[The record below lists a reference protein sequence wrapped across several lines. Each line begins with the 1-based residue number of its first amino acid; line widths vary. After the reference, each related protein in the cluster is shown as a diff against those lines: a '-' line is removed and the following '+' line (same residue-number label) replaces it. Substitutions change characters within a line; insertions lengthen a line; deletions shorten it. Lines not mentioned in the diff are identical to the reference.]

1 MKSRWKGRNV
11 ELEFLANSINSF
23 FMDKGFSKRKESL
36 ERDNA
41 WVLTYTFEGQGRP
54 VVASIIIR
62 GSPNDFE
69 IEFMIDR
76 KAETVARLG
85 ILSTLFG
92 SGFYLRGRLENFAQ
106 VERLEGDFWDYV
118 NEKIKRRSDD
128 AKA

>member
-1 MKSRWKGRNV
+1 MKSRWKEKNV
-11 ELEFLANSINSF
+11 EIEFLVDRISSF
-23 FMDKGFSKRKESL
+23 FLGKDFSKKKESI
-36 ERDNA
+36 ERDTA
-41 WVLTYTFEGQGRP
+41 RVLTYTFEGEGRP
-54 VVASIIIR
+54 VVASVVVR

-69 IEFMIDR
+69 IEFVVDR

-92 SGFYLRGRLENFAQ
+92 SGFYLRGRLENFAH

-118 NEKIKRRSDD
+118 NEEIRRMSDD

>member
-1 MKSRWKGRNV
+1 MKSRWKEKNV
-11 ELEFLANSINSF
+11 EIEFLVDRISSF
-23 FMDKGFSKRKESL
+23 FLGKDFSKKKESI
-36 ERDNA
+36 ERDTA
-41 WVLTYTFEGQGRP
+41 RVLTYTFEGEGRP
-54 VVASIIIR
+54 VVASVIVR

-69 IEFMIDR
+69 IEFVVDR

-92 SGFYLRGRLENFAQ
+92 SGFYLRGRLENFAH

-118 NEKIKRRSDD
+118 NEEIRRMSND

>member
-1 MKSRWKGRNV
+1 MKSRWKGKNV
-11 ELEFLANSINSF
+11 ELELLADRINSF
-23 FMDKGFSKRKESL
+23 FLDKGFSKKKESI
-36 ERDNA
+36 EKDTTR
-41 WVLTYTFEGQGRP
+41 VLTYTFEGQGRP
-54 VVASIIIR
+54 VVASVIVH

-69 IEFMIDR
+69 IEFMVDR

-92 SGFYLRGRLENFAQ
+92 SGFYLRGRLENFAH

-118 NEKIKRRSDD
+118 NEEIRRRDGD

>member
-1 MKSRWKGRNV
+1 MKSRWKEKNV
-11 ELEFLANSINSF
+11 EIEFLVDRISSF
-23 FMDKGFSKRKESL
+23 FLGKDFSKKKESI
-36 ERDNA
+36 ERDTA
-41 WVLTYTFEGQGRP
+41 RVLTYTFEGEGRP
-54 VVASIIIR
+54 VVASVIVR

-69 IEFMIDR
+69 IEFVVDR

-92 SGFYLRGRLENFAQ
+92 SGFYLRGRLENFAH

-118 NEKIKRRSDD
+118 NEEIRRMSGD

>member
-1 MKSRWKGRNV
+1 MKSRWKGKNV
-11 ELEFLANSINSF
+11 EIKLLADRINSF
-23 FMDKGFSKRKESL
+23 FLDKGFSKKKESF

-41 WVLTYTFEGQGRP
+41 RVLTYTFEGEGRP
-54 VVASIIIR
+54 VVASVIIH

-69 IEFMIDR
+69 IEFAVDR

-92 SGFYLRGRLENFAQ
+92 SGFFLRGRLESFAR

-118 NEKIKRRSDD
+118 DEEIRRRDGD